1 MASELVYYERDWK
14 NSSYA
19 IYEEDNP
26 EIPSVKVHP
35 LWYFKIEKQLVTPYK
50 SAPASAIIDV
60 ARVVQEAETTIVI
73 WALK

>member
-1 MASELVYYERDWK
+1 MIWVDLFIRPTYFKILDDSLNYAHYNPMASELVYHERDWK

-35 LWYFKIEKQLVTPYK
+35 LW
-50 SAPASAIIDV
+50 
-60 ARVVQEAETTIVI
+60 
-73 WALK
+73 

>member
-1 MASELVYYERDWK
+1 MASELVYHERDWK

-35 LWYFKIEKQLVTPYK
+35 LW
-50 SAPASAIIDV
+50 
-60 ARVVQEAETTIVI
+60 
-73 WALK
+73 